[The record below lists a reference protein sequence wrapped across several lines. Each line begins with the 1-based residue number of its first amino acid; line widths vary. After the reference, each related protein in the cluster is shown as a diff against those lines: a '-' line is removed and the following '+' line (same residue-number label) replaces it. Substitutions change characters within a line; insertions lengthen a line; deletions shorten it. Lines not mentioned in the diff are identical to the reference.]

1 MRVERLRA
9 PGSDLQDDLQ
19 RARRSFFLDGKDPGD
34 LVPAVIARSWRRCA
48 DVPLPERGPQPDPMS
63 GAELRGRR
71 EAQARLRRNARAELE
86 SLAESLATID
96 AIVLLA
102 DTQGLILD
110 AAGSG
115 SFMTKAQR
123 VALMPGIVWSESDR
137 GTNAIGTA
145 LIEAAPIT
153 VRGAQHYV
161 AEHRI
166 LGCTAVPLR
175 APDQRLI
182 GVLDVSAEPRH
193 IHTQTIGMLRM
204 AAQWVEHRWALDVP
218 DPGIEVLRFARDPA
232 LLGTHREALL
242 WVRDG
247 VIVGANADA
256 LRELGCGWTPM
267 QGGLLD
273 ERFQRIPAV
282 GGAVGILRPRD
293 AAERTEFVAEWTRA
307 PAARGR
313 ARMAVSARG
322 VVDVVPTAGAQ
333 IADDELVPDP
343 QRDRLLAH
351 AARVV
356 DAGMAVLIEGET
368 GTGKELF
375 ARALHARS
383 RRRRGPLVAVNCA
396 GLPEGLIEAELFGYE
411 AGAFTGARK
420 GGQAGRIREADGGTL
435 FLDEIGDMPLPLQ
448 ARLLR
453 VLQDRRVQ
461 PLGGRAQAVDF
472 ALVCATHRPLAALVA
487 EGRFRADL
495 YYRLQHF
502 LVALPALRTDPERDR
517 RIDAWITRMLQVEG
531 IHLHPAARDALLRHD
546 WPGNWRQLT
555 TTLRT
560 ACAIV
565 GPGGTITREDLPAD
579 VRADR
584 ADGADG
590 ADRAGAVSPPAA
602 EASAPRPTPAADGI
616 TDLRSVADAA
626 IAAALASC
634 NGNVSR
640 AARTLGLHRSTLHR
654 HLARGGS
661 SRIP

>member
-1 MRVERLRA
+1 MSAVALRLH
-9 PGSDLQDDLQ
+9 
-19 RARRSFFLDGKDPGD
+19 
-34 LVPAVIARSWRRCA
+34 
-48 DVPLPERGPQPDPMS
+48 
-63 GAELRGRR
+63 R
-71 EAQARLRRNARAELE
+71 EAQARLRRNARAEVE
-86 SLAESLATID
+86 SLAESLAAID

-115 SFMTKAQR
+115 AFMTKAQR

-137 GTNAIGTA
+137 GTNAIGTS
-145 LIEAAPIT
+145 LVEATPIT

-193 IHTQTIGMLRM
+193 IHAQTIGMLRM
-204 AAQWVEHRWALDVP
+204 AAQWIEHRWALDVP
-218 DPGIEVLRFARDPA
+218 DPDIEVLRFARDPA

-247 VIVGANADA
+247 VIVGANVSA
-256 LRELGCGWTPM
+256 LRELDRGGMPM
-267 QGGLLD
+267 QGSLLS
-273 ERFQRIPAV
+273 ERFHPVPAV
-282 GGAVGILRPRD
+282 GGNAGILRPRN
-293 AAERTEFVAEWTRA
+293 AAEGPEFFAEWAHASAGRGRTRA
-307 PAARGR
+307 
-313 ARMAVSARG
+313 AVPPPD
-322 VVDVVPTAGAQ
+322 VVDIVPATDAQ
-333 IADDELVPDP
+333 TADDELVPDP
-343 QRDRLLAH
+343 QRDRLLLQAV
-351 AARVV
+351 RVV
-356 DAGMAVLIEGET
+356 EAGMAVLIEGET

-383 RRRRGPLVAVNCA
+383 RRRQGPLVAVNCA

-411 AGAFTGARK
+411 AGAFTGARRN
-420 GGQAGRIREADGGTL
+420 GQAGRIREADGGTL

-461 PLGGRAQAVDF
+461 PLGGRPRAVDF
-472 ALVCATHRPLAALVA
+472 ALVCATHRPLAILVA

-495 YYRLQHF
+495 FFRLQHF
-502 LVALPALRTDPERDR
+502 LVTLPALRTHPERDHQ
-517 RIDAWITRMLQVEG
+517 IGAWIDRMLQRQGV
-531 IHLHPAARDALLRHD
+531 HLHAAARDALLRHS

-565 GPGGTITREDLPAD
+565 GPGGTITCEVLPAD
-579 VRADR
+579 IGAGTCANTSADTAPR
-584 ADGADG
+584 ADGTA
-590 ADRAGAVSPPAA
+590 
-602 EASAPRPTPAADGI
+602 
-616 TDLRSVADAA
+616 DLRSVADAA

-640 AARTLGLHRSTLHR
+640 AARTLGLHRSTVHR
-654 HLARGGS
+654 HLARGGPR
-661 SRIP
+661 SRA